1 MRPSCIAGFVR
12 IIIISFNEK
21 IEKEEYKMILFI
33 TLFITLAILLACV
46 MIITIVG
53 GVTAL
58 LAFGDVII
66 FCVIVWFIVR
76 FFIRRKKK

>member
-1 MRPSCIAGFVR
+1 
-12 IIIISFNEK
+12 
-21 IEKEEYKMILFI
+21 MILFI
-33 TLFITLAILLACV
+33 TLFITLAILVAAIFIV
-46 MIITIVG
+46 TVVG

-66 FCVIVWFIVR
+66 FCVIVWLIVR

>member
-1 MRPSCIAGFVR
+1 
-12 IIIISFNEK
+12 
-21 IEKEEYKMILFI
+21 MILFI

-66 FCVIVWFIVR
+66 FCIIVWFIVR
-76 FFIRRKKK
+76 HFLKKKKK

>member
-1 MRPSCIAGFVR
+1 
-12 IIIISFNEK
+12 
-21 IEKEEYKMILFI
+21 MILFI
-33 TLFITLAILLACV
+33 TLVITLAILLACV

-58 LAFGDVII
+58 LAFGDMII

-76 FFIRRKKK
+76 FFIRRKKNN

>member
-1 MRPSCIAGFVR
+1 
-12 IIIISFNEK
+12 
-21 IEKEEYKMILFI
+21 MILFI

-58 LAFGDVII
+58 LAFGDVIMII
-66 FCVIVWFIVR
+66 FCIIVWFIVR
-76 FFIRRKKK
+76 HFLRKKKK

>member
-1 MRPSCIAGFVR
+1 
-12 IIIISFNEK
+12 
-21 IEKEEYKMILFI
+21 MILFI
-33 TLFITLAILLACV
+33 TLFITLAILVACV

-66 FCVIVWFIVR
+66 FCIIVWFIVQH
-76 FFIRRKKK
+76 FIKRKKK

>member
-1 MRPSCIAGFVR
+1 
-12 IIIISFNEK
+12 
-21 IEKEEYKMILFI
+21 MILFI

-66 FCVIVWFIVR
+66 FCIIVWFIVQH
-76 FFIRRKKK
+76 FLRKKEKMMGSPTRTLLFYAA

>member
-1 MRPSCIAGFVR
+1 
-12 IIIISFNEK
+12 
-21 IEKEEYKMILFI
+21 MILFI

-58 LAFGDVII
+58 LAFGDAII
-66 FCVIVWFIVR
+66 FCIIVWFIVR
-76 FFIRRKKK
+76 HFLRKKKK

>member
-1 MRPSCIAGFVR
+1 
-12 IIIISFNEK
+12 
-21 IEKEEYKMILFI
+21 MILFI

-66 FCVIVWFIVR
+66 FCIIVCFIVR
-76 FFIRRKKK
+76 HFLRKKKK